1 MKNPFKKQDHTGL
14 TAAIMIV
21 GIATGIVSFLYLT
34 KYGEALRNRLSKIED
49 EPNEHA
55 TDYLTVKKPKKRKQ
69 TTDIHDLDIIP
80 EANS

>member
-14 TAAIMIV
+14 TAAIIVV

-34 KYGEALRNRLSKIED
+34 KYGEVLRNRLNKVEE

-55 TDYLTVKKPKKRKQ
+55 TDYLEANKPKKKKPA
-69 TTDIHDLDIIP
+69 IC
-80 EANS
+80 